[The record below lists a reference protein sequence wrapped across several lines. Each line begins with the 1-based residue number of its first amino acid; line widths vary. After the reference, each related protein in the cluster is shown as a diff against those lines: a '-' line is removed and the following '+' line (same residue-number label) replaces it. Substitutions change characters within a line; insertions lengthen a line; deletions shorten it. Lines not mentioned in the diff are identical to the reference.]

1 MSATSRRA
9 AAPAGDVTLSE
20 REQAIADLVVAGR
33 TNKQVAATLF
43 LAEKTVEHH
52 LSRIYVKLGVRS
64 RVELASRL
72 SR

>member
-1 MSATSRRA
+1 
-9 AAPAGDVTLSE
+9 VTLSE